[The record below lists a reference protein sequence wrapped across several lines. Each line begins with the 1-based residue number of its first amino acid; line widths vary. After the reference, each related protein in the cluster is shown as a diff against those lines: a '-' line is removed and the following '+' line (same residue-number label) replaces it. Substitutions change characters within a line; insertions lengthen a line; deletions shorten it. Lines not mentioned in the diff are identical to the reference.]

1 MTDIIIKFPASKRKL
16 SYNEEQELRIC
27 LNFINQV
34 YTDRNPFMSDNHKRN
49 QAELIMRDFLKRIF
63 EMNEE

>member
-1 MTDIIIKFPASKRKL
+1 MSDIIIKFPASKRKL
-16 SYNEEQELRIC
+16 SYHEEQELRIC

-34 YTDRNPFMSDNHKRN
+34 YTDRNPFMSDDQKRN